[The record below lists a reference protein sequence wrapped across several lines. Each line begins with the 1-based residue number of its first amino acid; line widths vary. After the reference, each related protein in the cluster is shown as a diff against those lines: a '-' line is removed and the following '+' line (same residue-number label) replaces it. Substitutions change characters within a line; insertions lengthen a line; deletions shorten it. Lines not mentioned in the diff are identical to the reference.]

1 MIPEIAF
8 NKYRLVLEGL
18 KATTLDSLDDVVSPD
33 VHFADPLNEA
43 EDLPKMKAIFAQLF
57 ETVTDVHYVIDDVGY
72 SENGAYFRW
81 ILSASLS
88 NKPWVVKGV
97 THVTFDQHSRVI
109 AHVEYWDAAS
119 QLYVRFPIIGLLL
132 RYARRRLAVH

>member
-8 NKYRLVLEGL
+8 NKYRSVLEGL
-18 KATTLDSLDDVVSPD
+18 KGTTLDSLDNVVSPD

-43 EDLPKMKAIFAQLF
+43 EGLSKMKAIFAHLF
-57 ETVTDVHYVIDDVGY
+57 ETVTAVHYVIDDVGY

-81 ILSASLS
+81 ILNASLS
-88 NKPWVVKGV
+88 NKPWIVKGV
-97 THVTFDQHSRVI
+97 THVTFNEHSRVI
-109 AHVEYWDAAS
+109 EHVEYWDAAS

-132 RYARRRLAVH
+132 RFARRRLAVR

>member
-1 MIPEIAF
+1 MTPEIAF

-109 AHVEYWDAAS
+109 AHVE
-119 QLYVRFPIIGLLL
+119 
-132 RYARRRLAVH
+132 